1 MINPGNA
8 DYIATYNEIKDVLD
22 VMEQIYDSWLTTLK
36 EKKTNIKRVNLN
48 AIAELISIQK
58 AKGEI
63 NDRKDI
69 IKYIDGIICD

>member
-22 VMEQIYDSWLTTLK
+22 VMEQLYDSWLTTLK

-48 AIAELISIQK
+48 AIAELISNTVTSL
-58 AKGEI
+58 G
-63 NDRKDI
+63 
-69 IKYIDGIICD
+69 

>member
-22 VMEQIYDSWLTTLK
+22 VMEQLYDSWLTTLK

>member
-69 IKYIDGIICD
+69 IKYIDG